1 MTEPTGYIPPSKEEL
16 LLKDFLSW
24 CGKEH
29 AAVLVDIN
37 PNIAQMSNYT
47 FMSHPKLIEEYL
59 VSKQEGWAYD

>member
-1 MTEPTGYIPPSKEEL
+1 MTEPTGYIPPSYDEQ

-29 AAVLVDIN
+29 CAVLVDIT

-47 FMSHPKLIEEYL
+47 FMSHPKLIEEY
-59 VSKQEGWAYD
+59 VARIKE